1 MSAKILLFMKKVQFI
16 FITFLSFLLLN
27 EVTLNFT
34 SSSPQEWL
42 QINSAAH
49 AKRGGSTGGRSRGGS
64 FGSSKSKSSSPSRS
78 SRSSSNSTRSRPTS
92 SGSSS
97 TRDSRPTSQPT
108 PSTINQGNTG
118 GRVRGGD
125 FSPKPTAAPAPTPY
139 TSPTYRPNPSPS
151 YYPSRPYRREIDI
164 DIEPVIIQP
173 APQPYYQQPYPVQTP
188 QQNLPVNSEVNP
200 VTQPATIPQGGSVAN
215 TNTSNDG
222 AFWKFL
228 FFLLLVGGAVFLAW
242 YLLSRKRQ
250 AGGHELDNDI
260 VTVSKLQIA
269 LLAEARHLQSHLSDL
284 SVEADLETS
293 EGLAEFLRETALA
306 LLRSPEYWTH
316 ALVSSQTVKNR
327 EAAAR
332 IFEQLSIEE
341 RSKFS
346 AETFSNVSGRI
357 QKRSAYTSSQDNEP
371 AAYIVVTFLVGTE
384 DDKPLFES
392 VHSTEEVKETLQ
404 KLAAITPEY
413 LLIFELLWS
422 PENEI
427 DSLTYDELL
436 IHYSDMIQ
444 I

>member
-27 EVTLNFT
+27 EVTFNFT

-42 QINSAAH
+42 QINSAAY
-49 AKRGGSTGGRSRGGS
+49 ARRGGSSGGRSRGGS

-78 SRSSSNSTRSRPTS
+78 SGSSSNSTRSRPTS

-97 TRDSRPTSQPT
+97 TRDTRPTSQPT

-118 GRVRGGD
+118 GRVRGG
-125 FSPKPTAAPAPTPY
+125 SITPAPAP
-139 TSPTYRPNPSPS
+139 SPTPLNTP
-151 YYPSRPYRREIDI
+151 RPYNPPTSTGTTNYPPRSRDTTII
-164 DIEPVIIQP
+164 VPVPVP
-173 APQPYYQQPYPVQTP
+173 AQRPYYQQPYPVQTP
-188 QQNLPVNSEVNP
+188 QQNIPANSEVNP
-200 VTQPATIPQGGSVAN
+200 VTQPATVLQSSSVAS
-215 TNTSNDG
+215 TNTSNNG

-228 FFLLLVGGAVFLAW
+228 FFLLLVGGAVFFAW

-250 AGGHELDNDI
+250 AGGNELDNDI

-269 LLAEARHLQSHLSDL
+269 LLAEARHIQSHLSDL
-284 SVEADLETS
+284 SVEADLETP

-316 ALVSSQTVKNR
+316 ALASSQTVKNR
-327 EAAAR
+327 EEAAR
-332 IFEQLSIEE
+332 LFEQLSIEE

-392 VHSTEEVKETLQ
+392 VHSTEEVKDTLQ
-404 KLAAITPEY
+404 KLAAITPDY

-422 PENEI
+422 PENET
-427 DSLTYDELL
+427 DSLSYDELL